1 MCLSSGFCFMDDES
15 EIVLNC
21 IGVFS
26 AENIDLCKTSMVNL
40 IRWIRYG
47 FRKDDIMQK
56 RGISIRLKLVGI
68 IIPIVLVILIS
79 FFALAR
85 NMILKIS
92 KEELQAEA
100 SVYAEEINSWTGQIF
115 SELNVYLDTINSGMF
130 TDDEDTL
137 EYLEKTY
144 ERNPAY
150 PLGLYMGDDSGVY
163 LDGSGWIPDA
173 DWILTERDWYLD
185 GKDNEEFTFGEP
197 YYDSLTGQ
205 VCVSAS
211 VLVDYSKATRVLATD
226 VYLDYVASLVRDIS
240 EKSDVEALLVT
251 KNTQTVIAHVDTAM
265 MDVTLTEDGIDSLYT
280 GISKALTGN
289 KEGFVSVTGDSDTY
303 YVCINPIED
312 TDWYLVTYV
321 DEKNVLTELNR
332 MQWTML
338 IIAAAATVILILVIL
353 RIMNKIVKPVEKMTD
368 VIDRIADG
376 DFSQNLEAGGNDEIA
391 RMSNNMQSF
400 ITQMRSTIS
409 EIGHIAGFL
418 ERQSQENGEVSDT
431 LKDASRLQA
440 DEMNMLDQ
448 MVEQLSCAV
457 ESANS
462 QMETLAKLIEQSHLE
477 GETAEILMQESVSM
491 SRNGKEDMDQ
501 IVESMDTINS
511 SITNLSEHIVK
522 MGNTISKIG
531 NMVNLIVDIAEETN
545 LLSLNASIEAARAGE
560 AGRGFAVVAEEI
572 GKLATSS
579 SGAADEISKLT
590 NDIQTTVE
598 TTVEHMMETM
608 AEVQSNADK
617 VSVAS
622 GTFEDLYG
630 KIDET
635 NNRVQQMINLVTEVD
650 QVSKHMEEI
659 FGSQV
664 RATEQI
670 VQSAE
675 ELNRQTANVTEGSV
689 SVAANAGELQKESM
703 ELMDRISRFKVE

>member
-391 RMSNNMQSF
+391 RMSNNMQLF

-462 QMETLAKLIEQSHLE
+462 QMETLAELIEQSHLE

>member
-1 MCLSSGFCFMDDES
+1 
-15 EIVLNC
+15 
-21 IGVFS
+21 
-26 AENIDLCKTSMVNL
+26 
-40 IRWIRYG
+40 
-47 FRKDDIMQK
+47 MQK
-56 RGISIRLKLVGI
+56 KGISIRLKLVGI

-115 SELNVYLDTINSGMF
+115 SELNVYLDTINSGVF
-130 TDDEDTL
+130 ADDEDTL

-163 LDGSGWIPDA
+163 LDGSGWIPDS
-173 DWILTERDWYLD
+173 DWVLTERDWYLD

-211 VLVDYSKATRVLATD
+211 VLVDYSKSTRVLATD
-226 VYLDYVASLVRDIS
+226 VYLDYVASLVQNIS

-265 MDVTLTEDGIDSLYT
+265 MDVTLSEEGIDSLYT
-280 GISKALTGN
+280 GISKALTDD

-321 DEKNVLTELNR
+321 DEKTVLTELNR

-338 IIAAAATVILILVIL
+338 IIAAVATVILILVIL

-440 DEMNMLDQ
+440 DEMNLLDQ

-462 QMETLAKLIEQSHLE
+462 QMETLAELIEQSHLE

-590 NDIQTTVE
+590 NDIQSTVE

-617 VSVAS
+617 VAVAS

-650 QVSKHMEEI
+650 EVSKQMEEI

-675 ELNRQTANVTEGSV
+675 ELNRQTVNVTEGSV

-703 ELMDRISRFKVE
+703 ELMDRISRFKVK

>member
-1 MCLSSGFCFMDDES
+1 MG
-15 EIVLNC
+15 VL
-21 IGVFS
+21 FYS
-26 AENIDLCKTSMVNL
+26 KNIDLCKTSMVNL
-40 IRWIRYG
+40 IRQIRYS

-56 RGISIRLKLVGI
+56 KGISIRLKLVGI

-115 SELNVYLDTINSGMF
+115 SELNVYLDTINSGVF
-130 TDDEDTL
+130 ADDEDTL

-150 PLGLYMGDDSGVY
+150 PLGLYMGDDRGVY

-173 DWILTERDWYLD
+173 DWVLTERDWYLD

-226 VYLDYVASLVRDIS
+226 VYLDYVASLVKDIS

-265 MDVTLTEDGIDSLYT
+265 MDVALTENGIDSLYA
-280 GISKALTGN
+280 GISKNLTNG
-289 KEGFVSVTGDSDTY
+289 KEGFVSVAGDSDTY
-303 YVCINPIED
+303 YVCINPIEN

-321 DEKNVLTELNR
+321 NENTVLSELNR
-332 MQWTML
+332 MQWIMFT
-338 IIAAAATVILILVIL
+338 IAAAATVILIFVIL

-376 DFSQNLEAGGNDEIA
+376 DFSQNLEVKGNDEIA
-391 RMSNNMQSF
+391 RMSSNMQSF

-418 ERQSQENGEVSDT
+418 ERQSQENGDVSDT
-431 LKDASRLQA
+431 LKDASGLQA

-448 MVEQLSCAV
+448 MVEQLSLAV

-462 QMETLAKLIEQSHLE
+462 QMEALAGLIEQSRSE
-477 GETAEILMQESVSM
+477 GETAEILMQESVAM

-511 SITNLSEHIVK
+511 SITNLSEHIVT

-579 SGAADEISKLT
+579 SEAADEISKLT
-590 NDIQTTVE
+590 NDIQSTVE
-598 TTVEHMMETM
+598 TTVEHMMEAM

-617 VSVAS
+617 VAVAS

-630 KIDET
+630 KIDDT

-650 QVSKHMEEI
+650 HVSKQMEEI

-675 ELNRQTANVTEGSV
+675 ELNRQTVNVTEGSV

>member
-1 MCLSSGFCFMDDES
+1 
-15 EIVLNC
+15 
-21 IGVFS
+21 
-26 AENIDLCKTSMVNL
+26 
-40 IRWIRYG
+40 
-47 FRKDDIMQK
+47 MQK
-56 RGISIRLKLVGI
+56 KGISIRLKLVGI

-115 SELNVYLDTINSGMF
+115 SELNVYLDTINSGVF
-130 TDDEDTL
+130 ADDEDTL

-163 LDGSGWIPDA
+163 LDGSGWIPDS
-173 DWILTERDWYLD
+173 DWVLTERDWYLD

-211 VLVDYSKATRVLATD
+211 VLVDYSKSTRVLATD
-226 VYLDYVASLVRDIS
+226 VYLDYVASLVQNIS

-265 MDVTLTEDGIDSLYT
+265 MDVTLSEEGIDSLYT
-280 GISKALTGN
+280 GISKALTGD

-321 DEKNVLTELNR
+321 DEKTVLTELNR

-338 IIAAAATVILILVIL
+338 IIAAVATVILILVIL

-440 DEMNMLDQ
+440 DEMNLLDQ

-462 QMETLAKLIEQSHLE
+462 QMETLAELIEQSHLE

-590 NDIQTTVE
+590 NDIQSTVE

-617 VSVAS
+617 VAVAS

-650 QVSKHMEEI
+650 EVSKQMEEI

-675 ELNRQTANVTEGSV
+675 ELNRQTVNVTEGSV

-703 ELMDRISRFKVE
+703 ELMDRISRFKVK